1 MSPTRTEQVFGFRK
15 MLGGVTLRRVVVWRL
30 AIFEDLL
37 THEDDRAAE
46 VTADRLVNGLEGV

>member
-1 MSPTRTEQVFGFRK
+1 
-15 MLGGVTLRRVVVWRL
+15 MLGGVTLRRAVVWRL

-46 VTADRLVNGLEGV
+46 VTADGPVNGLIFE